1 MIIKYLVRCCQRRTI
16 KYDRKLKSFLS
27 DEMIQRLQAFEE
39 NCFYKYSYDLDLITK
54 ERLEEKLTNAASNIE
69 NINSRIDDIFF
80 KENITK
86 SSLYKV
92 ELRLQKLEDLAFE
105 TMHQLNSLN
114 KFFGNSSSSNINI
127 NNKNKSINDWRNI
140 IKQKVLRHR
149 SVTLSGAECLNFKL
163 NESSVPT
170 PAPSIVIDNSTY
182 NEELHHQLSD
192 ADSFNEKL
200 QSSLLSNTN
209 NNNNNNNDS
218 LSDDVLSQQAFVQ
231 QQTNLDQYTIHP
243 FVYLH
248 SVVKP
253 PLAEYTSITDCID
266 TSTIDR
272 PPSPQMQSSHT
283 THNISSNLL
292 NFVPKVSKLTNI
304 KDYCAVETTRSAV
317 ARQESE
323 ILRLAEESQHVIINQ
338 MLNKLVKQASIDE
351 IETDNNDED
360 GNISNE
366 LNVNSN
372 SISNIDSCS
381 KDQIIKTENETS
393 FIFNNNNHRQ
403 KSNKTKLNKELAD
416 ACTNVPLSQMER
428 NYSQMFYAQT
438 QAGTLVSHEEE
449 DVENDDDEI
458 KIKTKF

>member
-27 DEMIQRLQAFEE
+27 DEMIQRLQTFEE
-39 NCFYKYSYDLDLITK
+39 NCFYKYSYDLDLIIK

-114 KFFGNSSSSNINI
+114 KYFGNTSIS
-127 NNKNKSINDWRNI
+127 NKNKSINDWRNI

-149 SVTLSGAECLNFKL
+149 SVTVSGAECLNFKL

-170 PAPSIVIDNSTY
+170 PAPSIVIDNSLY
-182 NEELHHQLSD
+182 NNEELQHQLSD

-200 QSSLLSNTN
+200 QSSLLSNNT
-209 NNNNNNNDS
+209 NNNNDS

-283 THNISSNLL
+283 THNNISSNLL

-360 GNISNE
+360 GNISN
-366 LNVNSN
+366 VNSN
-372 SISNIDSCS
+372 SISNLDSSS
-381 KDQIIKTENETS
+381 KDQIIIKTENETS

-403 KSNKTKLNKELAD
+403 KSSKTKINKELTD

-449 DVENDDDEI
+449 EDVENEDDQI
-458 KIKTKF
+458 KLGLNFRS

>member
-1 MIIKYLVRCCQRRTI
+1 M
-16 KYDRKLKSFLS
+16 
-27 DEMIQRLQAFEE
+27 
-39 NCFYKYSYDLDLITK
+39 
-54 ERLEEKLTNAASNIE
+54 
-69 NINSRIDDIFF
+69 
-80 KENITK
+80 
-86 SSLYKV
+86 
-92 ELRLQKLEDLAFE
+92 
-105 TMHQLNSLN
+105 
-114 KFFGNSSSSNINI
+114 
-127 NNKNKSINDWRNI
+127 
-140 IKQKVLRHR
+140 
-149 SVTLSGAECLNFKL
+149 
-163 NESSVPT
+163 
-170 PAPSIVIDNSTY
+170 
-182 NEELHHQLSD
+182 
-192 ADSFNEKL
+192 
-200 QSSLLSNTN
+200 
-209 NNNNNNNDS
+209 
-218 LSDDVLSQQAFVQ
+218 
-231 QQTNLDQYTIHP
+231 
-243 FVYLH
+243 
-248 SVVKP
+248 
-253 PLAEYTSITDCID
+253 
-266 TSTIDR
+266 
-272 PPSPQMQSSHT
+272 
-283 THNISSNLL
+283 
-292 NFVPKVSKLTNI
+292 PKVSKLTNI

-317 ARQESE
+317 ARQDSE